1 MAKQKYKVLSPVIQ
15 AGVIVDSGEIDLDD
29 KYGAKLV
36 EKGVLEEV
44 ASAKKTDSANKA
56 EADSTNKTE

>member
-1 MAKQKYKVLSPVIQ
+1 MAKQKYNVLSPVIQ
-15 AGVIVDSGEIDLDD
+15 AGVIVHSGEIDLDD

-44 ASAKKTDSANKA
+44 ASAKKADSANKA

>member
-36 EKGVLEEV
+36 EKGILEEV

>member
-15 AGVIVDSGEIDLDD
+15 AGVIVNSGEIDLDD

-44 ASAKKTDSANKA
+44 ASTKKTDSTNKA
-56 EADSTNKTE
+56 EADTANKNE

>member
-15 AGVIVDSGEIDLDD
+15 AGVIVNSGEIDLDD

-36 EKGVLEEV
+36 EKDVLEEV
-44 ASAKKTDSANKA
+44 ASAKKPDSTNKA
-56 EADSTNKTE
+56 EADTANKTE

>member
-1 MAKQKYKVLSPVIQ
+1 MANKKYNVLSPVIQ
-15 AGVIVDSGEIDLDD
+15 AGVIVNSGEIDLDD

-44 ASAKKTDSANKA
+44 TPAKKADSANKA
-56 EADSTNKTE
+56 EADSTSKTE

>member
-15 AGVIVDSGEIDLDD
+15 AGVIVNSGEIDLED

-44 ASAKKTDSANKA
+44 TPAKKADSANKT

>member
-29 KYGAKLV
+29 KNGAKLV

>member
-15 AGVIVDSGEIDLDD
+15 AGVIVNSGEIDLDD
-29 KYGAKLV
+29 KYGDKLV

-44 ASAKKTDSANKA
+44 ASAKKTDSANKT

>member
-15 AGVIVDSGEIDLDD
+15 AGVIVNSGEIDLDD

-44 ASAKKTDSANKA
+44 TPAKKTDSANKA
-56 EADSTNKTE
+56 EADTANKTE